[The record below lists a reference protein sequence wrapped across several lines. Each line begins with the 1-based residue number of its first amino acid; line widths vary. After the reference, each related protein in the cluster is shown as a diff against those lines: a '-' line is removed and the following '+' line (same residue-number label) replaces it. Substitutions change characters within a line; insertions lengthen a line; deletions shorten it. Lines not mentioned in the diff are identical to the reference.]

1 MNQFANAFYFT
12 LKYSTVQHP
21 HWIFTFLLLN
31 CLFSIDENR
40 VLARHGKPVV
50 QEGLIFVDFFLQVGL
65 PLQDTWTP
73 FWPNPCMKAHFNPL
87 SPISTY
93 KFSKLISLHFLKN
106 ELREFNKISRNFLFG
121 DHFINSRNLISWQC
135 MDTITR
141 KLMFV
146 TIDT

>member
-1 MNQFANAFYFT
+1 MHKLINKGQGNNSWFLLFLFFSSWHMLLRVSSPWTSLQMLFYCT

-31 CLFSIDENR
+31 CLFSIDEDR

-50 QEGLIFVDFFLQVGL
+50 QEGLIFVDFFLQVGP

-73 FWPNPCMKAHFNPL
+73 FWPKPYMKAHFNPL

-93 KFSKLISLHFLKN
+93 
-106 ELREFNKISRNFLFG
+106 
-121 DHFINSRNLISWQC
+121 NSPNWSNI
-135 MDTITR
+135 
-141 KLMFV
+141 
-146 TIDT
+146 